1 MAPSVSSTSTITQPV
16 HNLLQTSSGILLPKR
31 QATTSSSAA
40 PALSTHSTASSS
52 SLALPSPTL
61 SASSSS
67 SSLDQTY
74 KNNASNHMNGPT
86 SSTNPTADMSQ
97 HTSTNGRA
105 SSNPILVL
113 EPLNDTFA
121 LKSLDL
127 PEHTKVK
134 IGRQTGVT
142 TAPIPSNGY
151 FDSKVLSRVH
161 AEVWS
166 ENGKVFIRDLKS
178 SNGTFLNGKRLC
190 PENVESEP
198 FILNQG
204 DNLEFGIDILDENGA
219 LLHEK
224 VACKIYIS
232 RMSYPTP
239 GGSPQEAHAKLKSGS
254 PSGSGSNSFKSNSGS
269 NSGSGL
275 SANIDL
281 IISRL
286 QNELTRSQET
296 NGDLGALKQGLGEL
310 EKAFVVT
317 GKDSKSKTDNT
328 HVDASAQVA
337 TALAA
342 SAAEHEKKLEETQQ
356 AHSAQVLQLT
366 TTLKET
372 KAELAAYVQ
381 KTQLLEPLVAED
393 EILRAKFAQTTADLN
408 KTKAERDSAKDGMNK
423 LINEHQQAVETL
435 RKEQEAA
442 LARLEEA
449 HKTTLEQITRET
461 AMAQDVMSLKHQQE
475 LAQIAEVLSKQEI
488 QTTSTVALESEIATL
503 KTQVQSLQETARDQV
518 KLVQELK
525 SEKAELHKK
534 LEDTNAELSRTTQE
548 LEAQREK
555 NTSEDLSSLTPTSPT
570 SPSTASIT
578 TKKSTSSSSSS
589 QDESVSK
596 YEFSWSQ
603 FVFPMAKKNPSHP
616 QQPPTIFLSGGFM
629 LVGLGAYV
637 LWHKAGLVSN

>member
-1 MAPSVSSTSTITQPV
+1 MNG
-16 HNLLQTSSGILLPKR
+16 HN
-31 QATTSSSAA
+31 
-40 PALSTHSTASSS
+40 SSS
-52 SLALPSPTL
+52 SPT
-61 SASSSS
+61 
-67 SSLDQTY
+67 T
-74 KNNASNHMNGPT
+74 
-86 SSTNPTADMSQ
+86 DMS
-97 HTSTNGRA
+97 HANTNSGRA
-105 SSNPILVL
+105 SNPILVL

-142 TAPIPSNGY
+142 TAPNPSNGY

-166 ENGKVFIRDLKS
+166 ESGKVFIRDLKS
-178 SNGTFLNGKRLC
+178 SNGTFLNAKRLC

-254 PSGSGSNSFKSNSGS
+254 PSGSGSNSFKTNSGF

-317 GKDSKSKTDNT
+317 GKEAKTNAENT

-337 TALAA
+337 AALAA
-342 SAAEHEKKLEETQQ
+342 SAAEHEKKLEETKQD
-356 AHSAQVLQLT
+356 HSAQVLQLT
-366 TTLKET
+366 TVLTET

-381 KTQLLEPLVAED
+381 KTQLMEPLVAED
-393 EILRAKFAQTTADLN
+393 EILRAKFAQTTADLS
-408 KTKAERDSAKDGMNK
+408 KAKAERDSTKDSMNK
-423 LINEHQQAVETL
+423 LINEHQQAMETL
-435 RKEQEAA
+435 RKEQEAV
-442 LARLEEA
+442 LARLEET
-449 HKTTLEQITRET
+449 HKNTLEQLARDT
-461 AMAQDVMSLKHQQE
+461 ALAQDVMNLKHHQE
-475 LAQIAEVLSKQEI
+475 LAQVTEMLSNQVI
-488 QTTSTVALESEIATL
+488 QSTSTANLESEIATL
-503 KTQVQSLQETARDQV
+503 KTQVQNLQETVQDQDRQ
-518 KLVQELK
+518 VQELK
-525 SEKAELHKK
+525 SEKAELHRK
-534 LEDTNAELSRTTQE
+534 LEDTNAELSHAAQE
-548 LEAQREK
+548 LKVQREK
-555 NTSEDLSSLTPTSPT
+555 STSEDLSSLTPTSPT
-570 SPSTASIT
+570 SPSAGSIT
-578 TKKSTSSSSSS
+578 TKSTASSSSS
-589 QDESVSK
+589 QDGSVSK

-616 QQPPTIFLSGGFM
+616 HQPPTIFLSGGFM